1 MEMGIT
7 TQTQANSP
15 QQSNNKYVSYNKNNI
30 LENIYYTYICI
41 ITQTII
47 RSKIKWQKKLYH
59 QVYSREKMIYHS

>member
-7 TQTQANSP
+7 TQIQENSP

-30 LENIYYTYICI
+30 LENIYYTYIRI